1 MRAPTDPP
9 PESAGEACMRERR
22 GRTDLAAAGREDE
35 RTATAA
41 VEGVTAG
48 AKTAAVNIG
57 EEAPKSDDG
66 TWKGFRW

>member
-1 MRAPTDPP
+1 
-9 PESAGEACMRERR
+9 MRERR

-41 VEGVTAG
+41 VEGVAAG

-57 EEAPKSDDG
+57 KEAPKSDDG